1 MYFRTGILSMNFS
14 NFRVCGLIVT
24 CLLLTTNVQSAPPER
39 LTTDGRMKQD
49 LCFTYDTQELI
60 YSVLKTAQ
68 LIKLQ
73 RMNLQSGEITDFHV
87 NANTNEVQI
96 DFSKDMKFYAFI
108 RNDGNLHTSVQV
120 QNIEGGVTY
129 NLNPGGGFACV
140 RALTM
145 NPNGKSVVYAFP
157 DNNGSQ
163 QLWQTDIQLQ
173 NKIALTDSDYLDAYP
188 RFSPNGNRL
197 AFTSTRGGNFDIYR
211 MAADG
216 SAILQLTD
224 HPGIDTRPAWSPDGL
239 KIAYTSLVQGSYQIF
254 VMNAD
259 GTQQTQITNNPG
271 KDDFACWHPDGKR
284 VFYVSEVKGK
294 VDIYSTSVED
304 ITDDSTK

>member
-1 MYFRTGILSMNFS
+1 MNYSKFGAYS
-14 NFRVCGLIVT
+14 FVVT
-24 CLLLTTNVQSAPPER
+24 YLLLTMSVHGAPPER

-49 LCFTYDTQELI
+49 LCFTHDTQELI

-87 NANTNEVQI
+87 NASTNEIQI

-120 QNIEGGVTY
+120 QNIEAGETY

-145 NPNGKSVVYAFP
+145 SPNGKSVVYAFP

-173 NKIALTDSDYLDAYP
+173 NKTALTNSDYLDAYP
-188 RFSPNGNRL
+188 RFSPTGNRL
-197 AFTSTRGGNFDIYR
+197 AFTSTRSGNFDIYR

-216 SAILQLTD
+216 SALLQLTD

-239 KIAYTSLVQGSYQIF
+239 KIAYTSLIQGNYEIF

-259 GTQQTQITNNPG
+259 GTQQTQVTTNPG

-284 VFYVSEVKGK
+284 IFHVSEVKGK

-304 ITDDSTK
+304 IFDDSRQ